1 MPYETLTATDERDRV
16 EVARE
21 FPDGGE
27 SGRRPEVDR
36 DRSVIV
42 VLSTRGDSRREALGC
57 GETLSAVL
65 LEATMA
71 DLATC
76 TLTHLTE
83 LAASRD
89 IIRRLTGGDA
99 DPQLLIRIGLVPD
112 SDEPPVPTH
121 RRPPAEVLEIRR

>member
-1 MPYETLTATDERDRV
+1 MRLWTATDERDRV

-42 VLSTRGDSRREALGC
+42 VLSTRGDSRRSTGC

-65 LEATMA
+65 
-71 DLATC
+71 
-76 TLTHLTE
+76 
-83 LAASRD
+83 SK
-89 IIRRLTGGDA
+89 
-99 DPQLLIRIGLVPD
+99 
-112 SDEPPVPTH
+112 PPWPTS
-121 RRPPAEVLEIRR
+121 PPAH